1 MAKKFRKAWLMHTLP
16 PSLLARHS
24 SDHDSRGRRDNGGER
39 EVGVAIEA
47 EDEIMRNIL
56 SIEATDRQ
64 TPFEPNMGTP
74 TKGADDQ
81 SFHQR

>member
-24 SDHDSRGRRDNGGER
+24 SDHDSRSRCDNGGER

-56 SIEATDRQ
+56 SIEATD
-64 TPFEPNMGTP
+64 T
-74 TKGADDQ
+74 D
-81 SFHQR
+81 SF

>member
-1 MAKKFRKAWLMHTLP
+1 M
-16 PSLLARHS
+16 
-24 SDHDSRGRRDNGGER
+24 
-39 EVGVAIEA
+39 GVAIEA
-47 EDEIMRNIL
+47 EAEIMRNIL

-81 SFHQR
+81 SFHQRRINGKGHCLRILGLILD